1 MKDSHPV
8 LSSGIYNHFRVTVTE
23 DGGTV
28 KFVPNFLFGIPQSVL
43 DTFYLG
49 AEGGQTTT
57 RLAELIVFFYLRFA
71 HSGSVPGVSEQRQ
84 THSPDVHGVGCL
96 DCRLDTLVT

>member
-1 MKDSHPV
+1 MEWRPEYSTEVSVGNDKAIVKDSHPV

-49 AEGGQTTT
+49 AEGG
-57 RLAELIVFFYLRFA
+57 
-71 HSGSVPGVSEQRQ
+71 
-84 THSPDVHGVGCL
+84 
-96 DCRLDTLVT
+96 